1 MNLKS
6 AHSLEGLSSRDGL
19 FDLGAV
25 ERQVLQVVRQQGQ
38 VHRAR
43 IAELCGLQAST
54 LTNIST
60 SLIRR
65 GLLVE
70 EMASPSGKRGKPR
83 QILSLAPEGAFA
95 AGVALTVEHLEICLV
110 DLAGKPRWEA
120 RVPLWDLSPDVVANE
135 IARCLEQGR
144 AALGWSDARFL
155 GVGLAMPGHVGRGSK
170 IPIPLPQFAAWR
182 GVHPGRFLAE
192 RLGLRVVYE
201 NDAASMALA
210 ESLFGDGRQFRSFL
224 SIYVAHGVGG
234 GVIMDGQLQR
244 GAHGNAGEIGAF
256 FPRNLARPSGDD
268 LLAHLA
274 RWGFPVGRI
283 EEVRLVEETRRAIE
297 CWVERAADQLLEV
310 VRSATYLL
318 DPEAVFVCG
327 LLPQPVAEL
336 LVSRMRSAA
345 EARIRDENP
354 WPEIRLSLVAAS
366 GPRLGA
372 AALPLTA
379 ALAPEHLSDIG
390 F

>member
-1 MNLKS
+1 MNPAPS
-6 AHSLEGLSSRDGL
+6 ALAPSSRDGL
-19 FDLGAV
+19 FDLNAT
-25 ERQVLQVVRQQGQ
+25 ERRVLQVVRQQGE
-38 VHRAR
+38 VHRGR

-54 LTNIST
+54 LTNVST
-60 SLIRR
+60 SLILR

-70 EMASPSGKRGKPR
+70 VMASPSGKRGKPR

-95 AGVALTVEHLEICLV
+95 AGAALTVEHLEICLA
-110 DLAGKPRWEA
+110 DLAGQPRWEA
-120 RVPLWDLSPDVVANE
+120 RLPLWDLSPEAVAQE
-135 IARCLEQGR
+135 IARQLAEGR
-144 AALGWSDARFL
+144 AALGWPDARFL
-155 GVGLAMPGHVGRGSK
+155 GLGLAMPGHVGRGSP
-170 IPIPLPQFAAWR
+170 IPIPLPQFASWR
-182 GVHPGRFLAE
+182 GLHPGRFLAE
-192 RLGLRVVYE
+192 RLGVRVVYE

-234 GVIMDGQLQR
+234 GLIMDGQLQR

-274 RWGFPVGRI
+274 RWGFPVSRI
-283 EEVRLVEETRRAIE
+283 EDVTLTEEIRPAIE
-297 CWVERAADQLLEV
+297 SWIERAADQLLEV

-327 LLPQPVAEL
+327 LLPKPVAER
-336 LVSRMRSAA
+336 LVERMRSAA
-345 EARIRDENP
+345 AARVRDENP
-354 WPEIRLSLVAAS
+354 WPEIRLSSVTAS

-379 ALAPEHLSDIG
+379 ALAPEPLSAIG